1 MAQHPHI
8 GRTQPEDLQGPGHRR
23 ARTDRGAASE
33 RSVLLSTRELHL
45 GLNAPGIG
53 TYKSAWRRTGID
65 PESTAT
71 GEFYIRLAQLAEQGL
86 FDAFFLADQPAL
98 DGGWDRNASAARLD
112 PVIAL
117 TTAAAHTEYVGL
129 VATVS
134 STWHHPYNLARSI
147 QSLDRV
153 SHGRAGWNV
162 VTSYNPRIAGSYG
175 LDSPPPK
182 AERYARAREFT
193 GIVESLWRTWSPGA
207 IVADKE
213 SGVFARADAVNP
225 ITHTGE
231 FFSVDGGSTVPP
243 SEQGLPVIFQA
254 GGSAAGLDLASRYA
268 DAVFASAMTLEVALD
283 LRRRLDTAASVRAS
297 SRAPVLILPGAA
309 LTLASTDEEAAR
321 RREELDGIDGSLSG
335 RQYLAGRLGLSP
347 DELDL
352 DAPLPLH
359 KVDLEERKEVNSE
372 GFLRSI
378 VGLAES
384 GRPLR
389 ELLRDGT
396 GHLTVVG
403 SPGTVAD
410 TFETW
415 FATSAVD
422 GFNLMFDVIEESLPL
437 FVDEVVPLLQD
448 RGLFR
453 RKYEGTT
460 LRDHLGLPRP
470 RW

>member
-1 MAQHPHI
+1 M
-8 GRTQPEDLQGPGHRR
+8 
-23 ARTDRGAASE
+23 
-33 RSVLLSTRELHL
+33 
-45 GLNAPGIG
+45 
-53 TYKSAWRRTGID
+53 
-65 PESTAT
+65 
-71 GEFYIRLAQLAEQGL
+71 AQLAEQGL

-98 DGGWDRNASAARLD
+98 DGGWERNASAARLD

-117 TTAAAHTEYVGL
+117 TLAAAHTEYIGL

-134 STWHHPYNLARSI
+134 STWQHPYNLARAI

-162 VTSYNPRIAGSYG
+162 VTSYDPRIAAGYG
-175 LDSPPPK
+175 LDETPPK
-182 AERYARAREFT
+182 TERYARAREFT
-193 GIVESLWRTWSPGA
+193 AVVEALWHTWSPGA
-207 IVADKE
+207 IVADKR
-213 SGVFARADAVNP
+213 SGVFARAGAVTP
-225 ITHTGE
+225 VSHDGE
-231 FFSVDGGSTVPP
+231 FFKVHGGSTVPP

-254 GGSAAGLDLASRYA
+254 GGSDHGLDLAGRYA
-268 DAVFASAMTLEVALD
+268 DAVFVSAMTLEVAVD
-283 LRRRLDTAASVRAS
+283 FRARLDHASRVRTPG
-297 SRAPVLILPGAA
+297 RPRVLVLPGAA
-309 LTLASTDEEAAR
+309 LTLASTDAEAAR
-321 RREELDGIDGSLSG
+321 RRDELDGTDGSLSG

-352 DAPLPLH
+352 DSPLPLH
-359 KVDLEERKEVNSE
+359 KVNLEERMKVNSE

-378 VGLAES
+378 VALAET
-384 GRPLR
+384 GKPLR

-396 GHLTVVG
+396 GHLTIVG
-403 SPGTVAD
+403 SPATVAD
-410 TFETW
+410 TFENW

-437 FVDEVVPLLQD
+437 FVEEVVPILQE